1 MTNRNPGSAGADD
14 QVRRQTGSEAK
25 RYVSTRPLYAST
37 VFSREPG
44 IMMFIRPG
52 IPTGYMVT
60 MDALI
65 DKSDRCAKLAEE
77 LGLEEDASTYRKGN
91 RLYKELKDDL
101 ARIGEK
107 V

>member
-1 MTNRNPGSAGADD
+1 MT
-14 QVRRQTGSEAK
+14 
-25 RYVSTRPLYAST
+25 
-37 VFSREPG
+37 
-44 IMMFIRPG
+44 FISQE
-52 IPTGYMVT
+52 IPTGCMVT
-60 MDALI
+60 LDELI

-77 LGLEEDASTYRKGN
+77 LGPEEDASTYRNGN

>member
-1 MTNRNPGSAGADD
+1 
-14 QVRRQTGSEAK
+14 
-25 RYVSTRPLYAST
+25 
-37 VFSREPG
+37 
-44 IMMFIRPG
+44 
-52 IPTGYMVT
+52 MVT
-60 MDALI
+60 LDELI

>member
-1 MTNRNPGSAGADD
+1 
-14 QVRRQTGSEAK
+14 
-25 RYVSTRPLYAST
+25 
-37 VFSREPG
+37 
-44 IMMFIRPG
+44 
-52 IPTGYMVT
+52 MVT
-60 MDALI
+60 LDELI

-77 LGLEEDASTYRKGN
+77 LGLEEDASTYRNGN